1 MLALS
6 VAARLDH
13 GIRCQSEIPPD
24 LGADIAHPG
33 YAPRQHR
40 HAERIMFAPVQLLDP
55 LRLVHGT
62 RSDRY
67 DCPDLATL
75 DRHITHLRRRIAR
88 LGGQLPAVAEAC
100 RADIDRLLDHRS
112 WLTLPTA
119 VDRSVEDG
127 ADAGRVQRPRPAD
140 GPTLRRSAA

>member
-1 MLALS
+1 
-6 VAARLDH
+6 
-13 GIRCQSEIPPD
+13 
-24 LGADIAHPG
+24 
-33 YAPRQHR
+33 
-40 HAERIMFAPVQLLDP
+40 MFAPVQLLDP

-75 DRHITHLRRRIAR
+75 DRHINHLRRRIAR
-88 LGGQLPAVAEAC
+88 LGDQVPDVAEAC

-119 VDRSVEDG
+119 SVRRAAMGPAESLAARS
-127 ADAGRVQRPRPAD
+127 A
-140 GPTLRRSAA
+140 LRRSAA